1 MHDLLSPKS
10 LYIATINELAIL
22 VIPYGFLAILSKGN
36 FTAIYHMD
44 RLNQYLMKKAATTI
58 GGLIIFA
65 CCVLL
70 MERLLRIFQ
79 VVTTSTNPASDTS
92 QMIVNLLPY
101 YLGIAVPMALLL
113 GVIITVDRFSR
124 SSELTAA
131 FGSGISLLHMTKPFL
146 ILGTFLAVITL
157 FIEGYMQPVGRYNY
171 RQVEHSVKQQS
182 FTAALREGT
191 FTSVGNRTFFAGTDL
206 KGDAMGPIFIYEK
219 QMKDGKQEGLRLTT
233 AGQGEIIIREN
244 TMEPVLQLAKG
255 QIYQVMEDKNIDG
268 DFSFESSSIAGA
280 ANEIT
285 FRSRGDD
292 EREMTS
298 LELLENRRGDV
309 SRFNINSDVNNATL
323 HLRLAKS
330 ALLLILPFIAVPFGL
345 NYGRNPSSAGIA
357 IGVVFLISLQK
368 ALEFGQSLGAAGKVP
383 PWVGIWPIIIAVAIF
398 AAWLFRKSAYK
409 MGQPPLTS
417 VSHYISHLQ
426 GKVRKKFSS
435 ETKDE

>member
-1 MHDLLSPKS
+1 M
-10 LYIATINELAIL
+10 
-22 VIPYGFLAILSKGN
+22 
-36 FTAIYHMD
+36 
-44 RLNQYLMKKAATTI
+44 TI

-79 VVTTSTNPASDTS
+79 VVATSSNPASDTS

-113 GVIITVDRFSR
+113 GVIITIDRFSR

-131 FGSGISLLHMTKPFL
+131 FGSGISLFHMTKPFL

-171 RQVEHSVKQQS
+171 RQVENSVKQQS

-191 FTSVGNRTFFAGTDL
+191 FTTVGDRTFFAGTDL
-206 KGDAMGPIFIYEK
+206 PGAAIGPIFIYER
-219 QMKDGKQEGLRLTT
+219 QMKDGKQDVIRLTT
-233 AGQGEIIIREN
+233 ASQGEVIIREE
-244 TMEPVLQLAKG
+244 TMAPVLQLAEG
-255 QIYQVMEDKNIDG
+255 QIYQVIEGKQLDG
-268 DFSFESSSIAGA
+268 DLSFESSSISRPA
-280 ANEIT
+280 EIVR
-285 FRSRGDD
+285 FRARGDD

-309 SRFNINSDVNNATL
+309 GRFNVNSNVNNATL

-368 ALEFGQSLGAAGKVP
+368 ALEFGQSLGAAGKIP
-383 PWVGIWPIIIAVAIF
+383 PWAGIWPIIIAVALF
-398 AAWLFRKSAYK
+398 ALWLFRKSAYK

-417 VSHYISHLQ
+417 VSHYMSHIQ
-426 GKVRKKFSS
+426 GKIRDKFNAIRGIGAESG
-435 ETKDE
+435 

>member
-1 MHDLLSPKS
+1 
-10 LYIATINELAIL
+10 
-22 VIPYGFLAILSKGN
+22 
-36 FTAIYHMD
+36 MD
-44 RLNQYLMKKAATTI
+44 RLNQYLMKKAAVTI
-58 GGLIIFA
+58 GGLVIFA

-79 VVTTSTNPASDTS
+79 VVATSSNPASDTS

-146 ILGTFLAVITL
+146 VLGVFLAIITL

-206 KGDAMGPIFIYEK
+206 KGSAMGPIFIYEK
-219 QMKDGKQEGLRLTT
+219 QMKNGQQDGTRLTT
-233 AGQGEIIIREN
+233 AGQGKLIVREE
-244 TMEPVLQLAKG
+244 TMEPVLQLAEG
-255 QIYQVMEDKNIDG
+255 QIYQVMEGKKIDG
-268 DFSFESSSIAGA
+268 DFTFNSSSIAGA
-280 ANEIT
+280 ASEIS
-285 FRSRGDD
+285 FRQRGDD

-298 LELLENRRGDV
+298 LELLKNRKGNIA
-309 SRFNINSDVNNATL
+309 RFNVNSDVNNAAL

-357 IGVVFLISLQK
+357 IGVIFLISLQK
-368 ALEFGQSLGAAGKVP
+368 ALEFGQSLGAAGKIP
-383 PWVGIWPIIIAVAIF
+383 PWAGIWPIMIAVSIF
-398 AAWLFRKSAYK
+398 AFWLFRKSAYK

-417 VSHYISHLQ
+417 VSHYMAHVQ
-426 GKVRKKFSS
+426 GEIGKKLKAIRNSGA
-435 ETKDE
+435 EAG

>member
-1 MHDLLSPKS
+1 
-10 LYIATINELAIL
+10 
-22 VIPYGFLAILSKGN
+22 
-36 FTAIYHMD
+36 MD
-44 RLNQYLMKKAATTI
+44 RLNRYLMKKAAVTI

-79 VVTTSTNPASDTS
+79 VVATSSNPASDTS

-113 GVIITVDRFSR
+113 GVIITIDRFSR

-131 FGSGISLLHMTKPFL
+131 FGSGISLFHMTKPFL

-171 RQVEHSVKQQS
+171 RQVENSVKQQS

-191 FTSVGNRTFFAGTDL
+191 FTTVGDRTFFAGTDL
-206 KGDAMGPIFIYEK
+206 PGAAIGPIFIYER
-219 QMKDGKQEGLRLTT
+219 QMKDGKQDVIRLTT
-233 AGQGEIIIREN
+233 ASQGEVIIREE
-244 TMEPVLQLAKG
+244 TMAPVLQLAEG
-255 QIYQVMEDKNIDG
+255 QIYQVIEGKQLDG
-268 DFSFESSSIAGA
+268 DLSFQSSSISRPA
-280 ANEIT
+280 EIVR
-285 FRSRGDD
+285 FRARGDD

-309 SRFNINSDVNNATL
+309 GRFNVDSNVNNATL

-368 ALEFGQSLGAAGKVP
+368 ALEFGQSLGAAGKIP
-383 PWVGIWPIIIAVAIF
+383 PWAGIWPIIIVVALF
-398 AAWLFRKSAYK
+398 ALWLFRKSAYK

-417 VSHYISHLQ
+417 VSHYMSHIQ
-426 GKVRKKFSS
+426 GKIRDKFNAIRGIGA
-435 ETKDE
+435 EAG

>member
-1 MHDLLSPKS
+1 
-10 LYIATINELAIL
+10 
-22 VIPYGFLAILSKGN
+22 
-36 FTAIYHMD
+36 
-44 RLNQYLMKKAATTI
+44 MKKAATTI
-58 GGLIIFA
+58 GGLVIFA

-79 VVTTSTNPASDTS
+79 VVATSSNPASDTS

-171 RQVEHSVKQQS
+171 RKVENSVKQQS

-191 FTSVGNRTFFAGTDL
+191 FTSVGDRTFFAGTDL
-206 KGDAMGPIFIYEK
+206 KGAAMGPIFIYEK
-219 QMKDGKQEGLRLTT
+219 QMKDGKQEGIRVTT
-233 AGQGEIIIREN
+233 AGQGEIIIREG
-244 TMEPVLQLAKG
+244 TMSPVLQLAKG
-255 QIYQVMEDKNIDG
+255 QIYQVMENKQLDG
-268 DFSFESSSIAGA
+268 DLTFNSSSISRPADA
-280 ANEIT
+280 VT
-285 FRSRGDD
+285 FRTRGDD

-298 LELLENRRGDV
+298 LELLENRRGNIEK
-309 SRFNINSDVNNATL
+309 FNINSNVNNATL

-330 ALLLILPFIAVPFGL
+330 VLLLILPFIAVPFGL

-357 IGVVFLISLQK
+357 IGVIFLISLQK
-368 ALEFGQSLGAAGKVP
+368 ALEFGQSLGAASKIP
-383 PWVGIWPIIIAVAIF
+383 PWAGIWPIIIAVTLF
-398 AAWLFRKSAYK
+398 AFWLFRKSAYK

-417 VSHYISHLQ
+417 VSHYMTHIQ
-426 GKVRKKFSS
+426 GEILKKFNSIRRFGA
-435 ETKDE
+435 EAG

>member
-219 QMKDGKQEGLRLTT
+219 QMKDGRQESLRLTT

-255 QIYQVMEDKNIDG
+255 QIYQVMEDKKIDG

-280 ANEIT
+280 ASEVT

-330 ALLLILPFIAVPFGL
+330 VLLIILPFIAVPFGL

-357 IGVVFLISLQK
+357 IGVIFLISLQK

-383 PWVGIWPIIIAVAIF
+383 PWAGIWPIIIAVAIF
-398 AAWLFRKSAYK
+398 AFWLFRKSAYK

-426 GKVRKKFSS
+426 GKIRKKFSS
-435 ETKDE
+435 EAKAR